1 MEEDQSPNNKEDQIT
16 PNKALIKTGSPMKA
30 GHKPDYTIETD
41 VSDDED
47 SEYPDE
53 VVEGFVKDHQTGA
66 KKQDSSKSY
75 TLIKVPN
82 RMGVRVNSN
91 GMYYD
96 DEAEKNYK
104 KKKQQL
110 MRCIKRDELLKE
122 GVQLKKDEAVAAKTK

>member
-1 MEEDQSPNNKEDQIT
+1 
-16 PNKALIKTGSPMKA
+16 
-30 GHKPDYTIETD
+30 
-41 VSDDED
+41 
-47 SEYPDE
+47 
-53 VVEGFVKDHQTGA
+53 
-66 KKQDSSKSY
+66 
-75 TLIKVPN
+75 
-82 RMGVRVNSN
+82 MGVRVNSN